1 MASDRGQESEIDE
14 QYETQQGPIDREF
27 SEGEDGG
34 EVGRDVAAGAGVGAG
49 LIVAI
54 GFVLFVV
61 VLLGYII
68 ANAL

>member
-1 MASDRGQESEIDE
+1 MASDRGKESELDE
-14 QYETQQGPIDREF
+14 QYDTERAPIEREF

-34 EVGRDVAAGAGVGAG
+34 EAGRDIAAGAGISIG